1 MGSALIIRR
10 VPAEKDP
17 HPLRMSD
24 AEDDLWVVQIPS
36 GAGHFSHRA
45 HGLDANRGAR
55 VLRGRETGHLQG

>member
-24 AEDDLWVVQIPS
+24 AEDGLWAVQIPS

-45 HGLDANRGAR
+45 HGLER
-55 VLRGRETGHLQG
+55 LGR